1 MKLLEGLS
9 QNEGL
14 RGKRNKDAN
23 IYIYIYIKTYFSE
36 SNVWSVCL
44 WLFSVQCLNWFIP
57 KRRHVS
63 SCILYH

>member
-23 IYIYIYIKTYFSE
+23 IYIYIYIHKDIFLRIKCMVSLF
-36 SNVWSVCL
+36 VVVFGSVFEL
-44 WLFSVQCLNWFIP
+44 VYS
-57 KRRHVS
+57 
-63 SCILYH
+63 